1 MLNVIKMEL
10 DYTRQSSS
18 QVPVADEGKGDCA
31 TKEASCLHKITTN
44 SA

>member
-18 QVPVADEGKGDCA
+18 QAPVADEGKGTVPQKRRVACI
-31 TKEASCLHKITTN
+31 K
-44 SA
+44 